1 MSPTRLGRDW
11 PEKTGRAGKRMV
23 EAEVESTELPGAT
36 LSVNEPPRRADG
48 GHGDARGPWVHLLS
62 QGISLRHTTYTET
75 QTA

>member
-1 MSPTRLGRDW
+1 
-11 PEKTGRAGKRMV
+11 MV

-48 GHGDARGPWVHLLS
+48 GHSDARGPWVHLLS